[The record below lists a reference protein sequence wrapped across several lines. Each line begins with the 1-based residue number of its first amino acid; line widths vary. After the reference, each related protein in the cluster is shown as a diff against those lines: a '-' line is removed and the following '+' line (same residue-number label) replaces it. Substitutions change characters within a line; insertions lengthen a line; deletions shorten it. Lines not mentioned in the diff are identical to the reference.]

1 MLLVYMSTWF
11 DDTGD
16 DGAGGD
22 VPAGLPTQNLSRGA
36 ATLADAGPIGLHLQN
51 HLAASECARSS
62 TMACATQLYYGIFP
76 FPASLAVT
84 NSTMPMMNLSCAEQM
99 LLLISQSFMAFNTFA
114 DLESMMGSGWRSWLT
129 SSQAGWSSSP
139 CSSVTSRYS

>member
-36 ATLADAGPIGLHLQN
+36 TTLADAGPIGLHLQN
-51 HLAASECARSS
+51 HLAVGECA
-62 TMACATQLYYGIFP
+62 
-76 FPASLAVT
+76 
-84 NSTMPMMNLSCAEQM
+84 
-99 LLLISQSFMAFNTFA
+99 
-114 DLESMMGSGWRSWLT
+114 
-129 SSQAGWSSSP
+129 
-139 CSSVTSRYS
+139 